1 MVMVIMNHAD
11 HHRDD
16 HGDHEEEENDE
27 EEDDDDDYFGVVSE
41 HIVELHANSF
51 RSYRREIAL
60 AAGT

>member
-11 HHRDD
+11 NHRDD
-16 HGDHEEEENDE
+16 HGDHEEEDD

-41 HIVELHANSF
+41 HILELHANSF

>member
-11 HHRDD
+11 NHRDD
-16 HGDHEEEENDE
+16 HGDHEEEEDDE

-41 HIVELHANSF
+41 HILELHANSF